1 MILRAEESN
10 KELYAA
16 IDLVVDKLERQ
27 IRKNKSRLNK
37 KKIRENLIDLNLKF
51 ETTDLEENKG
61 KIVKHKEIEMKPM
74 SEEEAIM
81 QMELLGHE
89 FFVYKDIKREG
100 ICILYRRK
108 DGDYGLIETI

>member
-1 MILRAEESN
+1 MKKYWKI
-10 KELYAA
+10 
-16 IDLVVDKLERQ
+16 
-27 IRKNKSRLNK
+27 KNKSERIRLRKYYKKIRRQHRLNK

-89 FFVYKDIKREG
+89 FFVYKDVKREA